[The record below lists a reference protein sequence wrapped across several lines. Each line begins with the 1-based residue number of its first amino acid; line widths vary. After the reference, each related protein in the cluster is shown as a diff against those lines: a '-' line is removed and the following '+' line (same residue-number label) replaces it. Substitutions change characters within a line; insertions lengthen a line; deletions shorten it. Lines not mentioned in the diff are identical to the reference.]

1 MWTTRQI
8 LVFLS
13 NFQCEQQMIPGL
25 SATGHRRDGRPDCC
39 CKVSKLP
46 FYILQSISSSDNV
59 DHLWAGNWWR
69 KPPTWIQTGEKI
81 FAQSWLDDEN
91 IILTSFDL
99 LVKRHIEYELEETHY
114 RVAIWGW
121 SYGGFATALT
131 LEQGARSQPLSFKMN
146 PFQCKS
152 AITKPCKLKYM

>member
-1 MWTTRQI
+1 
-8 LVFLS
+8 
-13 NFQCEQQMIPGL
+13 MIPGL
-25 SATGHRRDGRPDCC
+25 SATGHCRDGRPNCC
-39 CKVSKLP
+39 CKVIIFKLVP
-46 FYILQSISSSDNV
+46 LPPLDNV
-59 DHLWAGNWWR
+59 DHLWAGNWLR
-69 KPPTWIQTGEKI
+69 RPPTWTQTGEKI

-131 LEQGARSQPLSFKMN
+131 LEQGARSQPLSLKMN
-146 PFQCKS
+146 PFRGNEPSLILANWNINQQALIL
-152 AITKPCKLKYM
+152 AI